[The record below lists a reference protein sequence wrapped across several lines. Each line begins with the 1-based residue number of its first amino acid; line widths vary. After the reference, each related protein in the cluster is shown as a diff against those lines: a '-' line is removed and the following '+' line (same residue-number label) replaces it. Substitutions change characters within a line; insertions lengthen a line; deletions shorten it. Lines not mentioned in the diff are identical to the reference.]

1 LIYKPISLLDS
12 SVHGASC
19 ELTYLY
25 HLFCLGPENY
35 ITMLRTPKILYKC
48 SKQYGCS
55 IHCRTISTSVSFR
68 PQGDDSSPPPL
79 CGLIFFEGD
88 RCLCL
93 TLKFVE
99 RLKCYSAK
107 PNESCIIFGIYYFI
121 SCLISIVILSLCIFL
136 FLLSFL
142 VRYRV
147 KTMQEKEKMCQTVA

>member
-1 LIYKPISLLDS
+1 MKKDKIQNRSQKNSHSCVPLREATDTLFVPSPLTIAGQEALWKAMQLVLVTGRRFKPPS
-12 SVHGASC
+12 
-19 ELTYLY
+19 
-25 HLFCLGPENY
+25 P
-35 ITMLRTPKILYKC
+35 LRA
-48 SKQYGCS
+48 
-55 IHCRTISTSVSFR
+55 
-68 PQGDDSSPPPL
+68 D
-79 CGLIFFEGD
+79 FFEGD

-147 KTMQEKEKMCQTVA
+147 KTMQEKEKNVSNCCMRPQYDLARLSTQ

>member
-1 LIYKPISLLDS
+1 VATDS
-12 SVHGASC
+12 G
-19 ELTYLY
+19 
-25 HLFCLGPENY
+25 LFCQN
-35 ITMLRTPKILYKC
+35 TD
-48 SKQYGCS
+48 
-55 IHCRTISTSVSFR
+55 SVSI

>member
-1 LIYKPISLLDS
+1 MWEGGGGGGYGVTANKYSTV
-12 SVHGASC
+12 VH
-19 ELTYLY
+19 
-25 HLFCLGPENY
+25 
-35 ITMLRTPKILYKC
+35 MLEPK
-48 SKQYGCS
+48 S
-55 IHCRTISTSVSFR
+55 
-68 PQGDDSSPPPL
+68 QGDDSSPPPL

-107 PNESCIIFGIYYFI
+107 PNESCINFDIYYFI
-121 SCLISIVILSLCIFL
+121 SCLISIVILSLCNFL

-147 KTMQEKEKMCQTVA
+147 KTMHGEGKNVSNSCMRPQYDLARLSTQ

>member
-1 LIYKPISLLDS
+1 MCTMYIVIHIFKVTVLVYFLLDS
-12 SVHGASC
+12 GGGKGSYKALAAS
-19 ELTYLY
+19 
-25 HLFCLGPENY
+25 P
-35 ITMLRTPKILYKC
+35 
-48 SKQYGCS
+48 Q
-55 IHCRTISTSVSFR
+55 

-121 SCLISIVILSLCIFL
+121 SCLISIVILSLCIFFIL
-136 FLLSFL
+136 IVISA
-142 VRYRV
+142 
-147 KTMQEKEKMCQTVA
+147 KI